1 MKMKKALLFVLALTV
16 MLTSTIAMVFAQDPE
31 AEAPLAAFF
40 TSAAKIVPVA
50 VLMAVATSILGY
62 LRSTPPEKFE
72 LHKFLATIIISL
84 IMGVLT
90 IGFGWDYTVAEQWLA
105 NGCITVWIYWVVK
118 IISMKVGWTKL
129 PQPTTP
135 QTKP

>member
-1 MKMKKALLFVLALTV
+1 MKRKKALLFILALV
-16 MLTSTIAMVFAQDPE
+16 AMLTSTIAIVFAQDPE
-31 AEAPLAAFF
+31 PDAPLVAFF
-40 TSAAKIVPVA
+40 TNAAKIVPVA

-72 LHKFLATIIISL
+72 LDKFLATVIISL

-105 NGCITVWIYWVVK
+105 NGCITLWIYWVGK
-118 IISMKVGWTKL
+118 IIAIKVGWVKL
-129 PQPTTP
+129 PQPTAP
-135 QTKP
+135 QT